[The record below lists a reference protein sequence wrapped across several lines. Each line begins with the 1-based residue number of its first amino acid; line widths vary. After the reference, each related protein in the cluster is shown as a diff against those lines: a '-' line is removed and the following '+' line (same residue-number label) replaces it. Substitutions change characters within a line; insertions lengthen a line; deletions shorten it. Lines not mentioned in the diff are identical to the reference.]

1 MGGEELRRDRAVTEF
16 GVPAKKCET
25 DSDPTRPRQPMLA
38 SARRIIVK
46 IGSAL
51 IVEQGNGTIRAAWL
65 DTLADDIVR
74 LRERGQDVTVVS
86 SGAVAIGRY
95 ALNLH
100 EKALSVADRQ
110 AAAAVGQAELARAY
124 RETFARHGL
133 TVAQILLTPDD
144 TTQKRRL
151 ANLRETL
158 VKLLNL
164 QTIPV
169 LNENDAIARSAAS
182 FGDNDRLAA
191 RTAQLVGSDTLV
203 LLSNVAGLYSA
214 DPYESASAVL
224 IRDVH
229 EVTPQ
234 IELMAGGTRPG
245 YSCGGMKS
253 KLVAARMALT
263 SGCKMII
270 ADGRHAHPLSAI
282 DAGKPCTWF
291 HPSTEARVARK
302 KWIARALRPT
312 GALIVGNGTV
322 MQLRL
327 GKSLW
332 APQVTSF
339 NGNFARGDAVVI
351 RDLNGSEV
359 ARGVSI
365 YSSAELCRVTGLP
378 QSNIV
383 PSSLGCEVKPIVHRD
398 DLVLAQ

>member
-1 MGGEELRRDRAVTEF
+1 MGGEELSRGTAATEF

-25 DSDPTRPRQPMLA
+25 DSDPARPCQPMLA

-51 IVEQGNGTIRAAWL
+51 IVEQGSGTIRESWL
-65 DTLADDIVR
+65 DTVADDIVR
-74 LRERGQDVTVVS
+74 LRERGQDVAVVS

-100 EKALSVADRQ
+100 EKALSAADRQ
-110 AAAAVGQAELARAY
+110 AAAAVGQAELIRAY
-124 RETFARHGL
+124 RERFARHGL

-151 ANLRETL
+151 ANLRATL
-158 VKLLNL
+158 VKLLNV

-169 LNENDAIARSAAS
+169 LNENDAVASAAS

-191 RTAQLVGSDTLV
+191 RTAQLVGGDTLV

-214 DPYESASAVL
+214 DPYESTSAAL
-224 IRDVH
+224 IRDVYQ
-229 EVTPQ
+229 VTPQ
-234 IELMAGGTRPG
+234 IELMAGGTRLG

-253 KLVAARMALT
+253 KLVAARMALA

-282 DAGKPCTWF
+282 DGGKPCTWF
-291 HPSTEARVARK
+291 HPSPEASIVRK
-302 KWIARALRPT
+302 KWIASALRPT
-312 GALIVGNGTV
+312 GALMVGNDTV

-327 GKSLW
+327 GESLW

-339 NGNFARGDAVVI
+339 NGNFARGDAVFI
-351 RDLNGSEV
+351 RDLNGREV

-365 YSSAELCRVTGLP
+365 YSSAELRRVTGQP

-383 PSSLGCEVKPIVHRD
+383 PSSLGCELKPIVHRD